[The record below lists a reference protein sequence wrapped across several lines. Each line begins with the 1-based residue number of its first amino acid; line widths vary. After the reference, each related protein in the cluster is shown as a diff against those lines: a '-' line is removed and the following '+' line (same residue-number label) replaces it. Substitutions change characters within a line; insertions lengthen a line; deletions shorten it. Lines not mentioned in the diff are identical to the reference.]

1 MPLRPSIDAKVFAF
15 VEAHE
20 FARRDFPQSGYNV
33 HRLSREVTQLLLH
46 EASLQAREIEAT
58 AEWMLKTIMGCAGAP
73 QAKIDAVGKR
83 RGRPTTRASDD
94 PQGSPYSPV
103 LYAVRRLPSQVL
115 TRGCLRSSL
124 STNSRGPTFRKRG
137 FMRIPTKPATHSNR
151 KPATD
156 SDLKP
161 AGVPI

>member
-1 MPLRPSIDAKVFAF
+1 VPLRPSIDAKVFAF

-83 RGRPTTRASDD
+83 RGRPTTRAFDD
-94 PQGSPYSPV
+94 
-103 LYAVRRLPSQVL
+103 R
-115 TRGCLRSSL
+115 
-124 STNSRGPTFRKRG
+124 
-137 FMRIPTKPATHSNR
+137 
-151 KPATD
+151 
-156 SDLKP
+156 
-161 AGVPI
+161 